1 MRVIDFLRGTLH
13 ERTPTRAVIDV
24 GGVGYGVAI
33 SLTTYDRLPSVGTE
47 IFLHTYTYVREDR
60 LDLYGFAD
68 AEERRMF
75 TLLLSVSG
83 IGPNSAQ
90 TVLSGM
96 SISDLQS
103 AITQD
108 RVTDLTQIRGV
119 GRKTAE
125 RVVVELRDKIASIAG
140 ATGSVSA
147 TGPVDQG
154 VTAEAILAL
163 VALGINEST
172 ATKSVDK
179 AMKKSDGEATVQDLI
194 KNALRDR

>member
-1 MRVIDFLRGTLH
+1 M
-13 ERTPTRAVIDV
+13 

-33 SLTTYDRLPSVGTE
+33 SLITYDRLPSVGTE

-125 RVVVELRDKIASIAG
+125 RVVVELRDKIAPIAG

-147 TGPVDQG
+147 KGPVDQG

-194 KNALRDR
+194 KNALRER

>member
-1 MRVIDFLRGTLH
+1 VIDFLRGTLH

>member
-1 MRVIDFLRGTLH
+1 MIDFLRGTLH

>member
-1 MRVIDFLRGTLH
+1 MIDFLRGTLH

-47 IFLHTYTYVREDR
+47 IFLHTYSYVREDR

>member
-1 MRVIDFLRGTLH
+1 MTARVGVRSWRVPRRKSITRITLDQRDETRRSSASTSGLRP
-13 ERTPTRAVIDV
+13 R
-24 GGVGYGVAI
+24 
-33 SLTTYDRLPSVGTE
+33 SS
-47 IFLHTYTYVREDR
+47 
-60 LDLYGFAD
+60 
-68 AEERRMF
+68 EE
-75 TLLLSVSG
+75 LL
-83 IGPNSAQ
+83 A
-90 TVLSGM
+90 GM

>member
-1 MRVIDFLRGTLH
+1 M
-13 ERTPTRAVIDV
+13 

-68 AEERRMF
+68 AQERRMF

-125 RVVVELRDKIASIAG
+125 RVVVELRDEIAPIAG